1 MSWGSLLPILGETAI
16 TGIQSAEQGAQ
27 QAYAMQQQNQL
38 NWQSLTF
45 DTAMNQQAENM
56 REINTLRDVD
66 MQQRKADDGITKKFI
81 ESIGQ

>member
-1 MSWGSLLPILGETAI
+1 MSAMLPGLLMGGMGLL
-16 TGIQSAEQGAQ
+16 QNVEQGAQ
-27 QAYAMQQQNQL
+27 QAYAMQAQSQL

-56 REINTLRDVD
+56 REMNTLRDVD
-66 MQQRKADDGITKKFI
+66 MQQRKADDSITKKFI

>member
-1 MSWGSLLPILGETAI
+1 MSAMLPGLLMGGMGLL
-16 TGIQSAEQGAQ
+16 QNVEQGAQ
-27 QAYAMQQQNQL
+27 QAYAMQSQNAL

-66 MQQRKADDGITKKFI
+66 MQQRKADDAITKKFI

>member
-1 MSWGSLLPILGETAI
+1 MGGIGAMSIFSGFQEADQL
-16 TGIQSAEQGAQ
+16 AQ
-27 QAYAMQQQNQL
+27 QAYSLTTQSQL